1 MGFEF
6 LAIEILYNELLKL
19 GLDKKLMPKIVYLL
33 IEKRETSYTRTKIDY
48 KK

>member
-1 MGFEF
+1 MSFEF

-19 GLDKKLMPKIVYLL
+19 GLDPKLMPKIVYLL
-33 IEKRETSYTRTKIDY
+33 STEYETFYPCTKIDY